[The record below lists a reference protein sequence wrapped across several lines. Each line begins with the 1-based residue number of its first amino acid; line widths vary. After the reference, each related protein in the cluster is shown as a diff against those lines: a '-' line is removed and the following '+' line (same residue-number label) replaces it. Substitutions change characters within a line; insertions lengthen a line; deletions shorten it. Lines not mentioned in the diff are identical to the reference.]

1 MYINMNL
8 VIKKPAILLT
18 IACCLA
24 TLTYIHRYPTGDDA
38 WFAEQSYWLQKEGI
52 IRSEFFT
59 GVLGWD
65 KHLLVSHKL
74 FLGIGA
80 VFIKLFGYGLPTV
93 QFVGLVF
100 FYLFIVEICIYITQI
115 EGRISS
121 YLFVVLILIFLSTG
135 QK

>member
-1 MYINMNL
+1 MNL

-80 VFIKLFGYGLPTV
+80 VIIWIWFAYCAICWTSFL
-93 QFVGLVF
+93 
-100 FYLFIVEICIYITQI
+100 LFIH
-115 EGRISS
+115 R
-121 YLFVVLILIFLSTG
+121 
-135 QK
+135 